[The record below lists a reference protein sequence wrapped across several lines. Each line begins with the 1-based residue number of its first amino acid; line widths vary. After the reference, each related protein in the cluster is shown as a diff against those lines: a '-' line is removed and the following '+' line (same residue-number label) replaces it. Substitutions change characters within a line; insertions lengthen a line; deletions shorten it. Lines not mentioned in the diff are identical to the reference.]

1 MNKRQAKKKM
11 KKIQL
16 RESYIIEQLIELFQS
31 HTFDKKWERIAIFS
45 NPGTYKLMGIKR
57 NFKKLKHHENFEID
71 MDCLESKLTNGD
83 IVYLYK
89 SEKIDGLEMIF
100 CKVNYKLRQYLPIGT
115 IKIPGGRKDE

>member
-45 NPGTYKLMGIKR
+45 NSDTYKLMGIKR
-57 NFKKLKHHENFEID
+57 NFRKLKHRENFEID

-100 CKVNYKLRQYLPIGT
+100 CKVNYQLRQYLPIGT
-115 IKIPGGRKDE
+115 IEIPGGMKDE

>member
-1 MNKRQAKKKM
+1 MNRRQVKKKM

-16 RESYIIEQLIELFQS
+16 RESYMIEQLIELFQS
-31 HTFDKKWERIAIFS
+31 HAFDKKWERIAIFS
-45 NPGTYKLMGIKR
+45 NSDTYKLMGINR
-57 NFKKLKHHENFEID
+57 NFKKLKHRENFEID

-100 CKVNYKLRQYLPIGT
+100 CKVNYQLRQYLPIGT